1 MQKRSFFL
9 VLAAGLASAVLF
21 TVPAQAGSIIVTSD
35 SGGGSA
41 DVIGTAT
48 GATVNTAGFADTITE
63 INGSAVSVPLS
74 FGVNLIDTAGVFSG
88 TGTKAIGTAP
98 SDALLHF
105 VVTDVFITGNGGDTL
120 VIDGK
125 VNAVPTN
132 ALPGYDFS
140 KMLGAAVV
148 ITVEKTGTN
157 FANVLNHKRRYG
169 QRHGFEPPA
178 DGAGSRAGLA
188 SPAGHRHDRFDRL
201 PPVVQADVG
210 RLIDCKPANQ

>member
-63 INGSAVSVPLS
+63 INGSAVSIPLS
-74 FGVNLIDTAGVFSG
+74 FGVNLIDNHGAFSG
-88 TGTKAIGTAP
+88 TGTKAIGTPP

-105 VVTDVFITGNGGDTL
+105 AVTDAFITGTGGDTL

-157 FANVLNHKRRYG
+157 FANVLNHSGVTASDTGLSLQQTAPVPEPASLALLGIGMTGLIAFRRLFKRTSV
-169 QRHGFEPPA
+169 A
-178 DGAGSRAGLA
+178 
-188 SPAGHRHDRFDRL
+188 
-201 PPVVQADVG
+201 
-210 RLIDCKPANQ
+210 

>member
-41 DVIGTAT
+41 DVIGTTT

-63 INGSAVSVPLS
+63 INGSAVSIPLS

-88 TGTKAIGTAP
+88 TGTKSIGTAP
-98 SDALLHF
+98 LDALLHF
-105 VVTDVFITGNGGDTL
+105 VVTDAFISGTGGDTL

-132 ALPGYDFS
+132 ALPGFDFS
-140 KMLGAAVV
+140 HMLGAAVV

-157 FANVLNHKRRYG
+157 FANVLNHSGVTANDTGLSLQQTAPVPEPASLALLGIGMTGLIAFRRLFKRTSV
-169 QRHGFEPPA
+169 A
-178 DGAGSRAGLA
+178 
-188 SPAGHRHDRFDRL
+188 
-201 PPVVQADVG
+201 
-210 RLIDCKPANQ
+210 